1 MNTLL
6 PIAQLIYSSWIL
18 TDDSGSR
25 NIPTGTPGALD
36 YALRDVVRAGDLPE
50 WASSSLHFVATNS
63 GLVCLE
69 LAQIQKLATEAKLTS
84 DPNPSYTRSHF
95 EVSPLLA
102 RRCLSRLGIT
112 EEKATTIGKNLR
124 SAVAQAEQQL
134 GEQAAV
140 A

>member
-18 TDDSGSR
+18 TDDNGSR

-36 YALRDVVRAGDLPE
+36 YALRDVVKDLPD
-50 WASSSLHFVATNS
+50 WAAKSLHFVATNA

-102 RRCLSRLGIT
+102 RRCLLRLNVSEQT
-112 EEKATTIGKNLR
+112 ATTIGKNLR
-124 SAVAQAEQQL
+124 AAVAQAEAQL
-134 GEQAAV
+134 GEQTAV

>member
-6 PIAQLIYSSWIL
+6 PIAQLIYSSWII
-18 TDDSGSR
+18 TDDNGSR
-25 NIPTGTPGALD
+25 NIPTGTPGAFD
-36 YALRDVVRAGDLPE
+36 YALRDIVNDLPE
-50 WASSSLHFVATNS
+50 WAANSLHFVETNA

-69 LAQIQKLATEAKLTS
+69 LGQIQKLATEAKLTS

-102 RRCLSRLGIT
+102 RRCLSRLGVN
-112 EEKATTIGKNLR
+112 EEKATTIGQNLR
-124 SAVAQAEQQL
+124 AAVAQAEVRL